1 MIHGFQLHFT
11 YLNCGKNTTQM
22 SFILFERYEM
32 FTFFFI
38 ISLLWFYLNI
48 LFCVFFCSSLWR
60 EYNCNEWHHLLSW
73 ISWWIP
79 KLSRLFLAC
88 KSTPWEWNLH
98 QFYCSSNRTNLW
110 FHYCMV
116 SQDHCYWLIQLYVA
130 VKQGRNENISQSSV
144 QIAIRCL
151 NWCNWVTVCVLQNET
166 NKRNR
171 F

>member
-1 MIHGFQLHFT
+1 
-11 YLNCGKNTTQM
+11 
-22 SFILFERYEM
+22 M

-38 ISLLWFYLNI
+38 ISLLRFYLNI
-48 LFCVFFCSSLWR
+48 LFCVFFCSSLRR

-144 QIAIRCL
+144 QIAIWCL
-151 NWCNWVTVCVLQNET
+151 NWCNWGWQCVFWRMRQTREIDFSLFAHEVAKHIEQKHYGWKNDL
-166 NKRNR
+166 NLLLK
-171 F
+171 